1 VSVST
6 IHPVARGT
14 YAASLVLAPAA
25 GIVAAVA
32 VPGLQTSSTDQL
44 EAIAAHPGRFQ
55 AYALAILVSS
65 YLLVPEFLALMQ
77 LVRQRSPRWSYVA
90 GGPAL
95 VGMLVAIGDAAT
107 ELMYGKMGSA
117 GDDLTTMAALSDRYE
132 SGTAFVYAVGGLAFL
147 LGTGLMG
154 VALWRTRVVRR
165 WVAVGLPASAVLN
178 IGGFA
183 AASQPVL
190 VLSYV
195 VMLAVLARAAA
206 CFVGVRAPA
215 PGHLVPSYSDAPVTG
230 CAGYASFSR
239 QARTDVGVPRNGNF
253 RCLVQRESP
262 NPMAADLRGTTGARG
277 GRERPAPTRR
287 RRPRP
292 GRGRAGPAGRGSG
305 RRGSSRCLR

>member
-1 VSVST
+1 
-6 IHPVARGT
+6 
-14 YAASLVLAPAA
+14 
-25 GIVAAVA
+25 VA

-65 YLLVPEFLALMQ
+65 YLLVPAFLALMQ

-215 PGHLVPSYSDAPVTG
+215 PGHLVTSYSDAPVTG
-230 CAGYASFSR
+230 
-239 QARTDVGVPRNGNF
+239 
-253 RCLVQRESP
+253 
-262 NPMAADLRGTTGARG
+262 
-277 GRERPAPTRR
+277 
-287 RRPRP
+287 
-292 GRGRAGPAGRGSG
+292 
-305 RRGSSRCLR
+305 